1 MKLVTLDEYLS
12 VNTVYYNTDTYNIYR
27 MPIVQ
32 LLIYWKTLLE
42 KCF

>member
-27 MPIVQ
+27 MTIVQ
-32 LLIYWKTLLE
+32 LLI
-42 KCF
+42 